1 MRISIQNTIDNINEQ
16 QSATIIKSYTADIV
30 PNGQDCITA
39 ISVKLLLDGGYDYDD
54 TLIEEW
60 KLLFHAYKYYI
71 SIKQN
76 RLYLTFIIKV

>member
-1 MRISIQNTIDNINEQ
+1 MRISIQNTINNINEQ
-16 QSATIIKSYTADIV
+16 QSATIIKSYIADII
-30 PNGQDCITA
+30 PNTQDCITA
-39 ISVKLLLDGGYDYDD
+39 ISVKLLLNGGYDYDD

-60 KLLFHAYKYYI
+60 KLLFHADKYYI